1 MTRLSAL
8 AIGAVLAFSTVALA
22 HAEQTV
28 TGAWKLSIG
37 ENDAPCTLT
46 LAPDETIGTAGIA
59 TPSSDCEGGLNT
71 IGRWKA
77 TPTGLQLF
85 SPSGDLVAW
94 LKSRDGQSEGSGL
107 RDDHNLS
114 LSRD

>member
-8 AIGAVLAFSTVALA
+8 AIGALLAFSTVALA
-22 HAEQTV
+22 HADETV

-46 LAPDETIGTAGIA
+46 LASDDAAPNAGTA
-59 TPSSDCEGGLNT
+59 TPSADCAGGLNE

-77 TPTGLQLF
+77 SHSGLQLF
-85 SPSGDLVAW
+85 SPSGDMVAW
-94 LKSRDGQSEGSGL
+94 LKAKDGAYEGS
-107 RDDHNLS
+107 RLS
-114 LSRD
+114 DGRKLALNR

>member
-8 AIGAVLAFSTVALA
+8 AIGAVLELSTVALA
-22 HAEQTV
+22 HAEPTV

-94 LKSRDGQSEGSGL
+94 LKSRDGSYEGS
-107 RDDHNLS
+107 RLS
-114 LSRD
+114 DGRKLALNR